1 MMDLETK
8 DKLEK
13 ERNEEL
19 EASAKV
25 QLEEWYLKYH
35 ERIASIK
42 AANRAKVNEPDEDE
56 SDERV
61 NWAKVAKLCGSPKTL
76 KDTTR
81 MRSVLLKLKE
91 TEE

>member
-19 EASAKV
+19 EASAKLE
-25 QLEEWYLKYH
+25 LEEWYLKYH

-42 AANRAKVNEPDEDE
+42 AANRAKMNEPDDDE

-61 NWAKVAKLCGSPKTL
+61 DWQKVAKLCGSPKTL

-81 MRSVLLKLKE
+81 MRSVLMKLKE